1 MSDDNYELRFKIAII
16 GDDKVGKTCFFSR
29 YLNDVYSSNYKATIG
44 AEFGEKSININD
56 KIIKLVIWDT
66 AGQEIFQALAE
77 TFYKGAKG
85 VILMYD
91 ITNQESFKKLRNRI
105 EELRENEPQ
114 AIIFLVGNKCDK
126 PDRIVTEE
134 EGKKLAEEYNIEIYE
149 TSAKTGQNVNEI
161 FYHLTKK
168 IVKDEIDEIDGIDN
182 NINEKLENY
191 DQNQK
196 INENDINEIK
206 KDKINYSN
214 QTNLESIKD
223 LENKYNEEV
232 NKNKK
237 LEEENK
243 ILKEK
248 INNITKSHSEEI
260 DKLKEEINKLNNNLL
275 KANKI
280 ISNYQNNENK
290 NIDNNRENNKFLE
303 KEIFNLKNQLNNKR
317 NEIDELKQKL
327 KKNSIIDDKIS
338 IDDIMVLNFVST
350 DQVIHRGIKC
360 LPNDTFAEV
369 EEKLYKIYDEYRDTN
384 NLCTSNAK
392 PILRFKKICEN
403 GIKDGDVIQLVKIE

>member
-1 MSDDNYELRFKIAII
+1 MSDDNCDLELKIAII

-29 YLNDVYSSNYKATIG
+29 YLNDVYSSNYEATIG
-44 AEFGEKSININD
+44 MELGVKSININN
-56 KIIKLVIWDT
+56 KIIKLNIWDT
-66 AGQEIFQALAE
+66 LESI
-77 TFYKGAKG
+77 YKGSKG
-85 VILMYD
+85 IILMYD
-91 ITNQESFKKLRNRI
+91 ITNQESFKKLRDRI

-126 PDRIVTEE
+126 PNRVVAEE
-134 EGKKLAEEYNIEIYE
+134 EGKKLAEEYNIEFYE
-149 TSAKTGQNVNEI
+149 TSAKTVQNVKKI
-161 FYHLTKK
+161 FYQ
-168 IVKDEIDEIDGIDN
+168 IDGIDN

-196 INENDINEIK
+196 INENDINKIK
-206 KDKINYSN
+206 EDKINYSN

-303 KEIFNLKNQLNNKR
+303 KEIFNLKNQLNNKQ

-327 KKNSIIDDKIS
+327 KKNSIDDKIS